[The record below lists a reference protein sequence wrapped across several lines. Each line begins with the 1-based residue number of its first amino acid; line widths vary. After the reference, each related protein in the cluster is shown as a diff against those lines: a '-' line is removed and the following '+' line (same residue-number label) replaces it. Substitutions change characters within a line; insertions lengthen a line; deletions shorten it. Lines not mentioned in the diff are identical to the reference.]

1 MTPCDVNRLVHDIL
15 LPLYSLQ
22 TFWCFLNDG
31 FSDISVV
38 SIKDNQGK
46 TALDWARD
54 KELFMIEKHITEHI
68 NSNDNVSDS
77 PLPDIT
83 IRELQEKLRK
93 SEQVNE
99 ELRKNIEELNIRI
112 REQDHK
118 IHSLRSR

>member
-1 MTPCDVNRLVHDIL
+1 
-15 LPLYSLQ
+15 
-22 TFWCFLNDG
+22 
-31 FSDISVV
+31 
-38 SIKDNQGK
+38 
-46 TALDWARD
+46 
-54 KELFMIEKHITEHI
+54 MIEKLITEHI
-68 NSNDNVSDS
+68 NSNDNASDS

-118 IHSLRSR
+118 IHSLGSR